1 MAKVSGRLFI
11 LSAPSGTGKTSLT
24 KSLIQKNINLSL
36 SISYTSRRMRPT
48 EVEGHDYFFV
58 ERNIFEQMLEDR
70 ELVESAEIYGN
81 LYGTSR
87 QWINEAINSGK
98 DILLEIDGQGARQV
112 REIFSDVVS
121 IFVLPPSLEV
131 LENRLK
137 DRNQDSKEVIAKRM
151 AAAKEEISHVSEY
164 DYVII
169 NDNMDVALRD
179 LVSVVQSERLRA
191 PAQLTRYHDLV
202 HSLDKHSF

>member
-1 MAKVSGRLFI
+1 MARVSGKLFI

-24 KSLIQKNINLSL
+24 KSLLRKDINLCL
-36 SISYTSRRMRPT
+36 SISYTSRLMRPS

-58 ERNIFEQMLEDR
+58 KRNVFEKMLGDGEFI
-70 ELVESAEIYGN
+70 ESAEIYGN
-81 LYGTSR
+81 LYGTS
-87 QWINEAINSGK
+87 QKWINEAISSGK

-112 REIFSDVVS
+112 RKIFSDVVS
-121 IFVLPPSLEV
+121 IFVLPPSLET

-169 NDNMDVALRD
+169 NDNMDIALRD

-191 PAQLTRYHDLV
+191 SAQLARYHDLV
-202 HSLDKHSF
+202 TQLG

>member
-87 QWINEAINSGK
+87 KWINESINSGK

-137 DRNQDSKEVIAKRM
+137 DRNQDSKEVIVKRM

-169 NDNMDVALRD
+169 NDNMDMALRD

-191 PAQLTRYHDLV
+191 PAQLTRYHDL
-202 HSLDKHSF
+202 LTQLG

>member
-1 MAKVSGRLFI
+1 MARVSGKLFI

-24 KSLIQKNINLSL
+24 KSLLRKDINLCL
-36 SISYTSRRMRPT
+36 SISYTSRLMRPS

-58 ERNIFEQMLEDR
+58 KRNVFEKMLGDGEFI
-70 ELVESAEIYGN
+70 ESAEIYGN
-81 LYGTSR
+81 LYGTS
-87 QWINEAINSGK
+87 QKWINEAISSGK

-112 REIFSDVVS
+112 RKIFSDVVS
-121 IFVLPPSLEV
+121 IFVLPPSLET

-169 NDNMDVALRD
+169 NDNMDIALRD

-191 PAQLTRYHDLV
+191 SAQLARYHDLV
-202 HSLDKHSF
+202 TQLE

>member
-1 MAKVSGRLFI
+1 MARVPGKLFI

-24 KSLIQKNINLSL
+24 KSLLRKNINLWL
-36 SISYTSRRMRPT
+36 SISYTSRLMRPS

-58 ERNIFEQMLEDR
+58 ERKIFEQMLGNE
-70 ELVESAEIYGN
+70 EFIESAEIYGN
-81 LYGTSR
+81 LYGTS
-87 QWINEAINSGK
+87 QNWINEAINSGK

-112 REIFSDVVS
+112 RKIFSDVVS
-121 IFVLPPSLEV
+121 IFILPPSLEV
-131 LENRLK
+131 LEDRLK
-137 DRNQDSKEVIAKRM
+137 NRNQDSKEVIAKRM

-169 NDNMDVALRD
+169 NDNIDIALRD

-191 PAQLTRYHDLV
+191 SAQLARYHDLV
-202 HSLDKHSF
+202 IQLG

>member
-1 MAKVSGRLFI
+1 MVKVSGRLFI

-24 KSLIQKNINLSL
+24 KSLIRKNINLSL
-36 SISYTSRRMRPT
+36 SISYTSRLMRSS

-202 HSLDKHSF
+202 TQLGQT

>member
-24 KSLIQKNINLSL
+24 RALIRKNINLWL
-36 SISYTSRRMRPT
+36 SISYTSRLMRPC

-58 ERNIFEQMLEDR
+58 ERNIFEQMLRDGEFI
-70 ELVESAEIYGN
+70 ESAEIYGN

-87 QWINEAINSGK
+87 KWINEAINSGK

-112 REIFSDVVS
+112 RKIFPDVVS

-131 LENRLK
+131 LESRLK
-137 DRNQDSKEVIAKRM
+137 NRNQDSKEVITKRM

-169 NDNMDVALRD
+169 NDNMDAALRD

-191 PAQLTRYHDLV
+191 PVQLARYHDLV
-202 HSLDKHSF
+202 TELE

>member
-121 IFVLPPSLEV
+121 IFVLPPSLEI

-202 HSLDKHSF
+202 TQLG

>member
-202 HSLDKHSF
+202 TQLG

>member
-1 MAKVSGRLFI
+1 MARVSGKLFI

-24 KSLIQKNINLSL
+24 KSLLRKDINLWL
-36 SISYTSRRMRPT
+36 SISYTSRLMRPS

-58 ERNIFEQMLEDR
+58 ERNVFEQMLGDGEFI
-70 ELVESAEIYGN
+70 ESAEIYGN
-81 LYGTSR
+81 LYGTS
-87 QWINEAINSGK
+87 QKLINEAISSGK

-112 REIFSDVVS
+112 RKIFSDVVS
-121 IFVLPPSLEV
+121 IFVLPPSLET

-169 NDNMDVALRD
+169 NDNIDIALRD

-191 PAQLTRYHDLV
+191 PAQLARYHDLV
-202 HSLDKHSF
+202 TQLG

>member
-1 MAKVSGRLFI
+1 MARVSGRLFV

-24 KSLIQKNINLSL
+24 KSLIQKNINLWL
-36 SISYTSRRMRPT
+36 SISYTSRLMRPS

-58 ERNIFEQMLEDR
+58 ERNIFEQMLGDGEFI
-70 ELVESAEIYGN
+70 ESAEIYGN

-87 QWINEAINSGK
+87 KWINESINSGK

-112 REIFSDVVS
+112 RKIFSDVVS
-121 IFVLPPSLEV
+121 IFILPPSLEV

-169 NDNMDVALRD
+169 NDNMDIALRD

-191 PAQLTRYHDLV
+191 SAQLVRYHDLV
-202 HSLDKHSF
+202 TQLG

>member
-1 MAKVSGRLFI
+1 MAKVPGKLFI

-24 KSLIQKNINLSL
+24 KSLLQKNINLWL
-36 SISYTSRRMRPT
+36 SISYTSRLMRPS
-48 EVEGHDYFFV
+48 EVDGHDYFFV
-58 ERNIFEQMLEDR
+58 ERNIFEQMLGNE
-70 ELVESAEIYGN
+70 EFIESAEIYGN
-81 LYGTSR
+81 LYGTS
-87 QWINEAINSGK
+87 QKWINEAINSGK

-112 REIFSDVVS
+112 RKIFSDVVS
-121 IFVLPPSLEV
+121 IFILPPSLEV

-169 NDNMDVALRD
+169 NDNMDIALRD
-179 LVSVVQSERLRA
+179 LVSVVQSERLRTS
-191 PAQLTRYHDLV
+191 AQLAHYHDLV
-202 HSLDKHSF
+202 IQLG

>member
-1 MAKVSGRLFI
+1 MARVPGKLFI
-11 LSAPSGTGKTSLT
+11 LSAPSGAGKTSLT
-24 KSLIQKNINLSL
+24 KSLLRKNINLWL
-36 SISYTSRRMRPT
+36 SISYTSRLMRPS

-58 ERNIFEQMLEDR
+58 ERNVFEQMLGDGEFI
-70 ELVESAEIYGN
+70 ESAEIYGN

-87 QWINEAINSGK
+87 KWINEAINSGK
-98 DILLEIDGQGARQV
+98 DVLLEIDGQGARQV
-112 REIFSDVVS
+112 REIFSDVVN
-121 IFVLPPSLEV
+121 IFVLPPSLVV

-191 PAQLTRYHDLV
+191 PVQLARYHDLV
-202 HSLDKHSF
+202 TELE

>member
-1 MAKVSGRLFI
+1 MARVSGKLFI

-24 KSLIQKNINLSL
+24 KSLLRKDINLWL
-36 SISYTSRRMRPT
+36 SISYTSRLMRPS

-58 ERNIFEQMLEDR
+58 ERNVFEQMLGDGEFI
-70 ELVESAEIYGN
+70 ESAEIYGN
-81 LYGTSR
+81 LYGTS
-87 QWINEAINSGK
+87 QKWINEAISSGK

-112 REIFSDVVS
+112 RKIFSDVVS

-169 NDNMDVALRD
+169 NDNIDIALRD

-191 PAQLTRYHDLV
+191 PAQLARYHDLV
-202 HSLDKHSF
+202 TQLG

>member
-1 MAKVSGRLFI
+1 MVKVSGRLFI

-112 REIFSDVVS
+112 REIFPDVVS

-202 HSLDKHSF
+202 TQLGQT

>member
-121 IFVLPPSLEV
+121 IFVLPPSLVV

-202 HSLDKHSF
+202 TQLG

>member
-24 KSLIQKNINLSL
+24 KSLIRKNINLSL
-36 SISYTSRRMRPT
+36 SISYTSRLMRPS

-58 ERNIFEQMLEDR
+58 ERNVFEQMLGDGEFI
-70 ELVESAEIYGN
+70 ESAEIYGN
-81 LYGTSR
+81 LYGTS
-87 QWINEAINSGK
+87 QKWINEAISSGK

-112 REIFSDVVS
+112 RKIFSDVVS
-121 IFVLPPSLEV
+121 IFVLPPSLET

-169 NDNMDVALRD
+169 NDNIDIALRD

-191 PAQLTRYHDLV
+191 SAQLARYHDLV
-202 HSLDKHSF
+202 TQLG

>member
-58 ERNIFEQMLEDR
+58 ERNIFGQMLEDR

-202 HSLDKHSF
+202 TQLG

>member
-36 SISYTSRRMRPT
+36 SISYTSRLMRPC
-48 EVEGHDYFFV
+48 EVDGHDYFFV
-58 ERNIFEQMLEDR
+58 ERNIFEQMLRDGEFI
-70 ELVESAEIYGN
+70 ESAEIYGN

-87 QWINEAINSGK
+87 KWINEAINSGK
-98 DILLEIDGQGARQV
+98 DVLLEIDGQGARQV
-112 REIFSDVVS
+112 REIFSDVVN
-121 IFVLPPSLEV
+121 IFVLPPSLVV

-191 PAQLTRYHDLV
+191 PVQLARYHDLV
-202 HSLDKHSF
+202 TELE

>member
-24 KSLIQKNINLSL
+24 KSLIRKNINLSL
-36 SISYTSRRMRPT
+36 SISYTTRLMRPS
-48 EVEGHDYFFV
+48 EVEGNDYFFV
-58 ERNIFEQMLEDR
+58 ERNIFEQMLGDGEFI
-70 ELVESAEIYGN
+70 ESAEIYGN
-81 LYGTSR
+81 LYGTS
-87 QWINEAINSGK
+87 QKWINEAISSGK

-112 REIFSDVVS
+112 RKIFSDVVS

-169 NDNMDVALRD
+169 NDNMDMALRD

-191 PAQLTRYHDLV
+191 PAQLARYHDLV
-202 HSLDKHSF
+202 TQLG

>member
-1 MAKVSGRLFI
+1 MARIPGKLFI

-24 KSLIQKNINLSL
+24 KSLLRKNINLWL
-36 SISYTSRRMRPT
+36 SISYTSRLMRPS

-58 ERNIFEQMLEDR
+58 ERKIFEQMLEN
-70 ELVESAEIYGN
+70 EEFIESAEIYGN
-81 LYGTSR
+81 LYGTS
-87 QWINEAINSGK
+87 QKWINEAINSGK

-112 REIFSDVVS
+112 RKIFSDVVS
-121 IFVLPPSLEV
+121 IFILPPSLEV
-131 LENRLK
+131 LEDRLK
-137 DRNQDSKEVIAKRM
+137 NRNQDSKEVIAKRM

-169 NDNMDVALRD
+169 NDNIDIALRD

-191 PAQLTRYHDLV
+191 SAQLARYHDLV
-202 HSLDKHSF
+202 IQLG

>member
-36 SISYTSRRMRPT
+36 SISYTSRLMRPC

-58 ERNIFEQMLEDR
+58 ERNIFEQMLRDGEFI
-70 ELVESAEIYGN
+70 ESAEIYGN

-87 QWINEAINSGK
+87 KWINEAINSGK
-98 DILLEIDGQGARQV
+98 DVLLEIDGQGARQV

-191 PAQLTRYHDLV
+191 PVQLARYHDLV
-202 HSLDKHSF
+202 TELE

>member
-202 HSLDKHSF
+202 TQLGQT

>member
-1 MAKVSGRLFI
+1 MAKVPGKLFI

-24 KSLIQKNINLSL
+24 KSLLRKNINLWL
-36 SISYTSRRMRPT
+36 SISYTSRLMRPS
-48 EVEGHDYFFV
+48 EVDGHDYFFV
-58 ERNIFEQMLEDR
+58 ERNIFEQMLGNE
-70 ELVESAEIYGN
+70 EFIESAEIYGN
-81 LYGTSR
+81 LYGTS
-87 QWINEAINSGK
+87 QKWINEAINSGK

-112 REIFSDVVS
+112 RKIFSDVVS
-121 IFVLPPSLEV
+121 IFILPPSLEV

-169 NDNMDVALRD
+169 NDNMDIALRD
-179 LVSVVQSERLRA
+179 LVSVVQSERLRTS
-191 PAQLTRYHDLV
+191 AQLAHYHDLV
-202 HSLDKHSF
+202 IQLG

>member
-1 MAKVSGRLFI
+1 MEKVLGRLFI

-24 KSLIQKNINLSL
+24 KSLIRKNINLSL
-36 SISYTSRRMRPT
+36 SISYTSRQMRSC
-48 EVEGHDYFFV
+48 EIEGHDYFFV
-58 ERNIFEQMLEDR
+58 ERNIFEQMLENG

-87 QWINEAINSGK
+87 KWINESINSGK

-112 REIFSDVVS
+112 REIFPDVVS
-121 IFVLPPSLEV
+121 IFVLPPSLEI

-137 DRNQDSKEVIAKRM
+137 DRNQDTKEVIAKRM

-169 NDNMDVALRD
+169 NDNMDAALRD

-191 PAQLTRYHDLV
+191 PVQLARYHDLV
-202 HSLDKHSF
+202 TELE

>member
-191 PAQLTRYHDLV
+191 PVQLARYHDLV
-202 HSLDKHSF
+202 TELE